1 MFDKLLV
8 YEQLGQ
14 RAKKVM
20 SDSPG
25 LVDFAIALVDSDH
38 HLPDGQV
45 KFFWEL
51 KLQNYCE
58 PKAVFQ
64 ADLTK
69 GNLSKKVS
77 HYMYM
82 SCPT

>member
-1 MFDKLLV
+1 MS
-8 YEQLGQ
+8 Q
-14 RAKKVM
+14 RAKKVA

-25 LVDFAIALVDSDH
+25 LVDFEIRLVDSDH

-51 KLQNYCE
+51 KLQNYYKTYFLNFQVDLCE

-69 GNLSKKVS
+69 EIKIF
-77 HYMYM
+77 
-82 SCPT
+82 